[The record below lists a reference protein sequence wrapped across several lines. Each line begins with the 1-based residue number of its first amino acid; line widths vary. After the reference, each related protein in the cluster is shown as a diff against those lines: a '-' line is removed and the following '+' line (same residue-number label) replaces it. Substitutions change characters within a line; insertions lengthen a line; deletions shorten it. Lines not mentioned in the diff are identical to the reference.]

1 MRKVNEVKKSTKDK
15 ELHSGLITKWG
26 NEFKTAGDMLKDEGD
41 EERGESEGEEE
52 EDMEDKK
59 DVKNVFL
66 GFQTAKSLLNSC
78 KTEFKPASS
87 SSTPRLPSLHM
98 SNHVKTEPGLTHR
111 SPPVVKKEV
120 PNITYFFEKKDED
133 SVPAPEAAVKKEPAP
148 EVVLKKEPAPEV
160 VLKKEPAPEVVL
172 KKEPAP
178 EVVLKKEK
186 DCDTKVFSKP
196 KPQIKYFFEK
206 DSPEKIVE
214 ETKGKSNSDN
224 LSDYSGPSSPEM
236 FVDLTE
242 SPKRLVQFMYL

>member
-15 ELHSGLITKWG
+15 ELHPGLITKWG
-26 NEFKTAGDMLKDEGD
+26 NEFKTAGDMLKEEGD
-41 EERGESEGEEE
+41 EEKGESEGEDE

-78 KTEFKPASS
+78 KTEFKSASS
-87 SSTPRLPSLHM
+87 SSTPRLPSLDM

-111 SPPVVKKEV
+111 SPPAVKKEV

-148 EVVLKKEPAPEV
+148 EVVLKKE
-160 VLKKEPAPEVVL
+160 
-172 KKEPAP
+172 
-178 EVVLKKEK
+178 K
-186 DCDTKVFSKP
+186 DCDTKVYSKP

-214 ETKGKSNSDN
+214 ETKAKSNSDN

-242 SPKRLVQFMYL
+242 SPKRLVQFMYLCMEGDQALFRCISTLVNSKD